1 MIDTSRTGIHISGD
15 QGRLGR
21 ALSAAAPG
29 PIDGWDRPD
38 LDLDDPASGAALVH
52 QRRPRLVIHTA
63 AMTAVDQ
70 AALQPEVAMRR
81 NGQAVGAMAQ
91 ACRETGAGL
100 LLVSTNEVFD
110 GRRTDGRPYR
120 EDDPTNPCNPYALS
134 KLAGE
139 QAALDAFGGADG
151 LWIARTAWLFGPP
164 GADFPDKITA
174 AADNVPGPLPV
185 VSDEF
190 GCPTY
195 TPDLARAIY
204 QLVER
209 TDGGV
214 YHLVNTGSA
223 SRYEWA
229 RAVLDVRR
237 PGRELKP
244 IAMADFERAS
254 DPPPWGVLDTTKA
267 RAAGVELRPWT
278 EALAEYLAS

>member
-1 MIDTSRTGIHISGD
+1 MIDTSVAGIFISGD
-15 QGRLGR
+15 EGRLGQ

-38 LDLDDPASGAALVH
+38 LDLDDPASGARLVR

-70 AALQPEVAMRR
+70 AAREPEVAMRR
-81 NGQAVGAMAQ
+81 NGEAVGAIAR
-91 ACRETGAGL
+91 ACREIGAGL

-120 EDDPTNPCNPYALS
+120 EDEPTDPGNPYALS

-139 QAALDAFGGADG
+139 RAAIDAFAGADG
-151 LWIARTAWLFGPP
+151 LWITRTAWLFGPP
-164 GADFPDKITA
+164 GVDFPDKITA
-174 AADNVPGPLPV
+174 AADSVSGPLPV
-185 VSDEF
+185 VSDEI

-195 TPDLARAIY
+195 TADLARAIY
-204 QLVER
+204 RLVER
-209 TDGGV
+209 TDGGT
-214 YHLVNTGSA
+214 YHLVNAGSA

-229 RAVLDVRR
+229 EAVLRVRR
-237 PGRELKP
+237 PGRALKP

-254 DPPPWGVLDTTKA
+254 DPPRWGVLDTSKA
-267 RAAGVELRPWT
+267 RAAGVVLRPWT
-278 EALAEYLAS
+278 EALAEYLAT